1 MNDHPSNESSNPN
14 TDLTTNDKSD
24 SEQSLD
30 PKTITNSSSPSQTPD
45 TQITARIDDRKTMY
59 AARRQSQW
67 MAFILAIVFSSF
79 GVYLVINGHP
89 KTGGTMATVT
99 VVALVGVFLTGQ
111 LVRPKQST
119 PEQEENKP

>member
-1 MNDHPSNESSNPN
+1 MLAEFDRVVPGLARKIVDRSEI
-14 TDLTTNDKSD
+14 DLQHRHQM
-24 SEQSLD
+24 EMQAL
-30 PKTITNSSSPSQTPD
+30 
-45 TQITARIDDRKTMY
+45 TARIHDRKTMY

-79 GVYLVINGHP
+79 GVYLVVNGHP

-111 LVRPKQST
+111 LIRPKQST
-119 PEQEENKP
+119 PEQEETES

>member
-1 MNDHPSNESSNPN
+1 
-14 TDLTTNDKSD
+14 
-24 SEQSLD
+24 
-30 PKTITNSSSPSQTPD
+30 
-45 TQITARIDDRKTMY
+45 
-59 AARRQSQW
+59 